1 MIMVVVWPRRQFG
14 NDLNSHSQ
22 TIHGRTIIQPDHHHW
37 PSINR
42 PALLSVSRDE
52 QKKKISTLI
61 RLIIQSR

>member
-14 NDLNSHSQ
+14 NDLNTHSQ

>member
-52 QKKKISTLI
+52 QKKNLDLDSPDH
-61 RLIIQSR
+61 IQSR

>member
-1 MIMVVVWPRRQFG
+1 MIMVVAWPRRQFG